1 MGAKVSICRRGD
13 GGIVVDQSLDVS
25 VGGTRTYSEWKKD
38 SKRTVPD
45 PNSGDEVDLD
55 RSGRHGKYDLLSKY
69 KIDLTLD
76 PDESLEGGETQNET
90 KDDED
95 LSLETEQEA
104 TN

>member
-13 GGIVVDQSLDVS
+13 GGIVDQSLDVS

-55 RSGRHGKYDLLSKY
+55 RSGRHGKYDFLSKY
-69 KIDLTLD
+69 KIDLD

-95 LSLETEQEA
+95 LSLDTEQEEA
-104 TN
+104 TTN

>member
-13 GGIVVDQSLDVS
+13 GGIVDQSLDVS

-38 SKRTVPD
+38 SKGTVPD

-69 KIDLTLD
+69 KIDLD
-76 PDESLEGGETQNET
+76 PDESLEGGENQNET
-90 KDDED
+90 NKDDED